1 MEVKSRRKYSKEFR
15 EDVLNMLKTGD
26 KRVPELSKELGI
38 AEQVIYRWN
47 QKSKVRS
54 IVEAEKVND
63 QGKEVRELRAKLVEV
78 TEERDIPARRQG
90 GLKKAVSIF
99 SKQGS

>member
-26 KRVPELSKELGI
+26 KNVPELSKELGI

-47 QKSKVRS
+47 KKYNGSS
-54 IVEAEKVND
+54 EESEKLSD
-63 QGKEVRELRAKLVEV
+63 QEKELRELRSKLADV
-78 TEERDIPARRQG
+78 TEERDI
-90 GLKKAVSIF
+90 LKKAVRIF
-99 SKQGS
+99 SKQSSSK